1 MFASLVD
8 RFNAKRAPTPSP
20 TITTGA
26 MPLPAASTGSC
37 GTINSLQELKAMQ
50 PGFVRLHV
58 DLVGRDNASKVCVA
72 ELTDGQVVFCS
83 LGQEQS
89 DLVRGV
95 QAMLK
100 GKFHAEPRTFL
111 IQPTVLLTLV
121 RDRIDAKA
129 LSSVNSAGGAG
140 LNERS
145 ALQQAFR
152 SIVEWAVQNGASD
165 IHLNINKDAPDS
177 QVYVHIDGQYVAP
190 PTFRMPTKR
199 LQEIV
204 NVAYLSL
211 RGGKDGTF
219 DENQE
224 QQGRLYESI
233 NGREYMLRWG
243 SFVADTGPSVTLR
256 VLDLSTESNNLTFEK
271 LGYLPSQVALLQRSL
286 LSEGGAIVLGGV
298 VGSGKSTTIF
308 TMMSDI
314 PTHRKVMTIE
324 DPVERRIA
332 HALQSSVVRSL
343 DGERNNSMSA
353 KLMTLKRSA
362 ATDVLLG
369 EIRDHETGRAFQDI
383 VESGSNLYTTVHV
396 GSAAGIPARLASDQI
411 RVPRDLLGS
420 PGILKLVV
428 YQALLPKLCRHCRL
442 PFRSLLQGGMDAMGR
457 QHAGQH
463 WAGYLSRIDRLYG
476 ADSDGM
482 FVRNPEGCEHCRRDG
497 LPALNGY
504 SGRTVVSELFEIGH
518 DTEVLRAIQT
528 GDVIRVTEVLQARR
542 TARWDEPDMTG
553 KTAMECAVYKML
565 QGEVDPRTIEP
576 RFMSFETV
584 ELMRKKP

>member
-1 MFASLVD
+1 MLASLID
-8 RFNAKRAPTPSP
+8 RIKGRPEPTPSP
-20 TITTGA
+20 T
-26 MPLPAASTGSC
+26 LTGSATPATTAPDTIS

-50 PGFVRLHV
+50 PEFVRLHV
-58 DLVGRDNASKVCVA
+58 DLVGSDNASKVCVA
-72 ELTDGQVVFCS
+72 ELKDGKVVFCS
-83 LGQEQS
+83 LGMEKS
-89 DLVRGV
+89 DLAQGV
-95 QAMLK
+95 KGLLK
-100 GKFHAEPRTFL
+100 GKLQTEPRTYL

-129 LSSVNSAGGAG
+129 LVSVNSAGAAG

-152 SIVEWAVQNGASD
+152 SIVEWAVMNGASD
-165 IHLNINKDAPDS
+165 IHLNINTDAPDS

-190 PTFRMPTKR
+190 PVFRMPTKR

-219 DENQE
+219 DANQE

-256 VLDLSTESNNLTFEK
+256 VLDLSSESSNLTFEK
-271 LGYLPSQVALLQRSL
+271 LGYLSSQVNLLQRSL

-308 TMMSDI
+308 TMMSGI
-314 PTHRKVMTIE
+314 PVNRKVMTIE

-411 RVPRDLLGS
+411 GVPRELLGS

-442 PFRSLLQGGMDAMGR
+442 PFRSLLQGGRDALGR
-457 QHAGQH
+457 EHTGQH
-463 WAGYLSRIDRLYG
+463 WGEYLARIDRLY
-476 ADSDGM
+476 AANSEGM
-482 FVRNPEGCEHCRRDG
+482 FVRNPEGCEHCKREG

-542 TARWDEPDMTG
+542 SARWDEPDMTG

-565 QGEVDPRTIEP
+565 QGEVDPRSIEP

-584 ELMRKKP
+584 ELMRKKS